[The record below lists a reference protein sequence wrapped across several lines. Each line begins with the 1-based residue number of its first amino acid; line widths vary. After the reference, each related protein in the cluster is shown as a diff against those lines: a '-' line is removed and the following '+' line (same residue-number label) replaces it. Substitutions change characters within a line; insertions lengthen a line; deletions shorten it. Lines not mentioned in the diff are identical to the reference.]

1 MTPVLLLMLA
11 ALASYL
17 GFACLALAMPRHW
30 AEAGGPRLRPAPP
43 RQRLRGCGF
52 ALLGI
57 AYALIV
63 YRDGPAFGSVLWVV
77 LLTAAAIAVALTLGW
92 RPQALW
98 PVRGRCHQRGDGR
111 G

>member
-30 AEAGGPRLRPAPP
+30 AQAGGRRVDAVSHRRRLRA
-43 RQRLRGCGF
+43 CGF

-57 AYALIV
+57 AYLLLV
-63 YRDGPAFGSVLWVV
+63 YRDGPSFGSVLWVV
-77 LLTAAAIAVALTLGW
+77 LLSGAAIAVALTLAW
-92 RPQALW
+92 RPQVLW
-98 PVRGRCHQRGDGR
+98 PVRWRCRTSASSS
-111 G
+111 